1 MRWYILLSASIALIL
16 YIVIGGIVYSYIE
29 KANEGQVAI
38 EILQEVQEFMGMSNY
53 SNINIKTKLSSVDIK
68 LFELTNPWFLF
79 KTRFFSHYYS
89 LFLNSKLLRS
99 YIFGNIDYT
108 LRKNTFLIWSI
119 LVQI

>member
-68 LFELTNPWFLF
+68 LFELTNP
-79 KTRFFSHYYS
+79 
-89 LFLNSKLLRS
+89 
-99 YIFGNIDYT
+99 
-108 LRKNTFLIWSI
+108 
-119 LVQI
+119 